1 MEFWE
6 LIHFIYGSRLLPPST
21 RRTVG
26 GWSTKAS
33 KGTHGSGLWCC
44 IRAG

>member
-26 GWSTKAS
+26 GGVLKLV
-33 KGTHGSGLWCC
+33 GGRMGV
-44 IRAG
+44 GYGVV